1 MPSPSVFMVS
11 TLLARESERAKRLE
25 GARPRSWR
33 WRRRGGGRGAVGLVA
48 RWWARREEMAGPR
61 VSMGEGLGGW

>member
-1 MPSPSVFMVS
+1 MVS
-11 TLLARESERAKRLE
+11 MLLARESERAERLE

-33 WRRRGGGRGAVGLVA
+33 RRRGGWRGAVGLVA